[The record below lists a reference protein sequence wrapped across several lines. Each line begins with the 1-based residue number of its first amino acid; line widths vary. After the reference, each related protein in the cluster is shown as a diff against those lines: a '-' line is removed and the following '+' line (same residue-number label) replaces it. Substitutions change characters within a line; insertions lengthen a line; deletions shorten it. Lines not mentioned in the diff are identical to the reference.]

1 MTTSRRDLFKIGT
14 ALVAA
19 SGLSTA
25 WAAEKNSGFDVCS
38 VDKIKWDKTFD
49 VIVIGSGGAGLAA
62 AVTAAQEK
70 AKTVILEKMD
80 IIGGNTRITGGAFN
94 AVDPVE
100 QKKKG
105 IEDSV
110 EKHAQ
115 QTLKGGD
122 YRGNVEL
129 VREFT
134 KRAPEAMEWL
144 KSCGVEFAPGVYQ
157 VYGGLWPRAHN
168 TVKPFGLGYID
179 ALTDQ
184 CKKLGVPVELN
195 SKVTHIIREKPLS
208 GRVLG
213 VAFENKRGKVRY
225 YRALKGIVV
234 AAGGFA
240 ANPVIRAQHDPRLF
254 DLPTTNH
261 KGATGDLL
269 APTQDIGANVV
280 GMDFIQLLP
289 GAASNGRFIGMV
301 SPVESVI
308 FVNKNGNRFVA
319 EDQRRDVVADAIL
332 ASPNKIVFG
341 IRDANGYNAMK
352 PGARKAFDGAF
363 KTGDAEKAD
372 TLDELAVKL
381 QIPAENLKRAV
392 AEYNKAVETKKDPL
406 GRNPNVLVN
415 KIEKAPF
422 YSGRLTMAVHHTM
435 GGIEINSKA
444 QVMDR
449 YQKPIPGLYA
459 AGEVTG
465 GVHGTNRVGGNA
477 VAEIFTIGR
486 MAGQNAARGL

>member
-1 MTTSRRDLFKIGT
+1 MTTRRDFLKAGSVLT
-14 ALVAA
+14 ALAGVPIAA
-19 SGLSTA
+19 S
-25 WAAEKNSGFDVCS
+25 AANVKD
-38 VDKIKWDKTFD
+38 IKWNKTFD
-49 VIVIGSGGAGLAA
+49 VVVVGSGGAGLAA
-62 AVTAAQEK
+62 AVTAAQSK

-80 IIGGNTRITGGAFN
+80 IVGGNTRITGGAFN

-110 EKHAQ
+110 EKHAE
-115 QTLKGGD
+115 QTLKAGD
-122 YRGNVEL
+122 YRGNVAL
-129 VREFT
+129 VKEFT
-134 KRAPEAMEWL
+134 SRAPEAMQWL
-144 KSCGVEFAPGVYQ
+144 KDCGVEFEPGVYQ

-168 TVKPFGLGYID
+168 TVKPFGTGYID
-179 ALTDQ
+179 ALTEQ
-184 CKKLGVPVELN
+184 CKKYGVPIELN
-195 SKVTHIIREKPLS
+195 SKVVRIIREGELS
-208 GRVLG
+208 GRVIG
-213 VAFENKRGKVRY
+213 VEFINKRGQTRF
-225 YRALKGIVV
+225 YRANKGVV
-234 AAGGFA
+234 IAAGGFA
-240 ANPVIRAQHDPRLF
+240 ANPAIRALHDPRLF

-269 APTQDIGANVV
+269 APTEDIGAAVV

-289 GAASNGRFIGMV
+289 GGATTGRFIGTV
-301 SPVESVI
+301 SPVENVI

-332 ASPNKIVFG
+332 SSPNKVVFG
-341 IRDANGYNAMK
+341 IMDVNGYNGMK
-352 PGARKAFDGAF
+352 TGARKAFDNAA
-363 KTGDAEKAD
+363 KVGDSVSAP
-372 TLDELAVKL
+372 TLEELAVKL

-392 AEYNKAVETKKDPL
+392 EEYNKAVDTKQDPL
-406 GRNPNVLVN
+406 GRKPTVLIN

-422 YSGRLTMAVHHTM
+422 YCGRLTMAVHHTM
-435 GGIEINSKA
+435 GGLAINEKA

-465 GVHGTNRVGGNA
+465 GLHGTNRVGGNA

-486 MAGQNAARGL
+486 LAGKNAAEGK

>member
-1 MTTSRRDLFKIGT
+1 M
-14 ALVAA
+14 
-19 SGLSTA
+19 LST
-25 WAAEKNSGFDVCS
+25 
-38 VDKIKWDKTFD
+38 I
-49 VIVIGSGGAGLAA
+49 
-62 AVTAAQEK
+62 
-70 AKTVILEKMD
+70 
-80 IIGGNTRITGGAFN
+80 R
-94 AVDPVE
+94 
-100 QKKKG
+100 
-105 IEDSV
+105 DS
-110 EKHAQ
+110 
-115 QTLKGGD
+115 LIC
-122 YRGNVEL
+122 R
-129 VREFT
+129 
-134 KRAPEAMEWL
+134 
-144 KSCGVEFAPGVYQ
+144 
-157 VYGGLWPRAHN
+157 
-168 TVKPFGLGYID
+168 
-179 ALTDQ
+179 
-184 CKKLGVPVELN
+184 
-195 SKVTHIIREKPLS
+195 
-208 GRVLG
+208 
-213 VAFENKRGKVRY
+213 
-225 YRALKGIVV
+225 
-234 AAGGFA
+234 
-240 ANPVIRAQHDPRLF
+240 